1 MNMRFGSRHSKRA
14 GHDRSTALTGGW
26 QIIYTGFV
34 LIMLS
39 FFIMLTSF
47 ASLEESKITRF
58 AHAFSTAVSV
68 FQYGNSI
75 EGGKIQP
82 NADISVISKED
93 RIARLFDK
101 VRELG
106 SRYDLEGADIRFNE
120 RGVVMTLSDTL
131 LFVSGQAELNEQ
143 AYPVLEKVGGIIS
156 QIGLPVEIEGHTDNV
171 PIRNDIYP
179 SNWELS
185 TARAINVLRYLVQQ
199 GRVTPEKISASG
211 RSEYHPLVPNDTAEN
226 RAVNRRVEFI
236 FGVD

>member
-1 MNMRFGSRHSKRA
+1 MKFGSWYSKRA
-14 GHDRSTALTGGW
+14 ERDRSIVLTGGW

-39 FFIMLTSF
+39 FFILLTSF

-68 FQYGNSI
+68 FQHGNSI
-75 EGGKIQP
+75 EGGKIQQE
-82 NADISVISKED
+82 ADISVISKED
-93 RIARLFDK
+93 RTARLFEK

-106 SRYDLEGADIRFNE
+106 SRYDLEQADIRLNE

-156 QIGLPVEIEGHTDNV
+156 QVGLPVEIEGHTDNV

-185 TARAINVLRYLVQQ
+185 TARAINVLRHLVQQ
-199 GRVTPEKISASG
+199 GRVAPEMISASG
-211 RSEYHPLVPNDTAEN
+211 RSQYHPLVPNDTPEN